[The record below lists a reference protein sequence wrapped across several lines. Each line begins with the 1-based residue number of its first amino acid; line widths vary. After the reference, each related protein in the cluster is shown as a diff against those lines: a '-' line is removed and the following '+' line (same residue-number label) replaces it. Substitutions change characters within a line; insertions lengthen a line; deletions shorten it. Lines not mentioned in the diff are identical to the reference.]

1 MTRIRRAQPADLDGI
16 MALETATF
24 PRDAWSRTVMRSE
37 LGGRHGYYLAAVDD
51 DRIVGYAGLLAPAG
65 SGQADIQTI
74 AVAPEARRSGLGRE
88 LMTALV
94 AEAARR
100 RAAHVFLEVRADN
113 DPARLLYRDLG
124 FELISV
130 REHYYQPDDVSAEV
144 MRLSLSAESTS

>member
-24 PRDAWSRTVMRSE
+24 PRDAWSRAVMRSE
-37 LGGRHGYYLAAVDD
+37 LGGRHGYYLVAVDD

-88 LMTALV
+88 LLTQLV

-100 RAAHVFLEVRADN
+100 GAAHVFLEVRADKIR
-113 DPARLLYRDLG
+113 PACSTGTSASRSSRC
-124 FELISV
+124 
-130 REHYYQPDDVSAEV
+130 VSTT
-144 MRLSLSAESTS
+144 TSPTTCPPRSCAFG